1 MEVVGNAAGLD
12 LGKKT
17 YEMCLIDPN
26 GKVTRTGGK
35 TGCCSFNVEHRSPI
49 RSTGVSAPGRS
60 LLYDGRL

>member
-1 MEVVGNAAGLD
+1 MEVAGNAAGLD

-35 TGCCSFNVEHRSPI
+35 TDFEGLDNLCKKLNKDDVVAIE
-49 RSTGVSAPGRS
+49 A
-60 LLYDGRL
+60 